1 MKKPY
6 IYLLTT
12 KAVTKKYDMFYVY
25 MCDESVFEFKLNEY
39 RVCRDEDFIEVSSL
53 DNTTMES
60 FSLNNILRVKFVKSS
75 TKLVS
80 IEAGPPI
87 LKPVA

>member
-12 KAVTKKYDMFYVY
+12 KAITKKYDMFYVY
-25 MCDESVFEFKLNEY
+25 LCDESVYEFKLSEY
-39 RVCRDEDFIEVSSL
+39 RVCKDEDFVEVSKL
-53 DNTTMES
+53 DNTVMES
-60 FSLNNILRVKFVKSS
+60 FTINNILRIRFISS
-75 TKLVS
+75 KAKEIVDVEVVT
-80 IEAGPPI
+80 